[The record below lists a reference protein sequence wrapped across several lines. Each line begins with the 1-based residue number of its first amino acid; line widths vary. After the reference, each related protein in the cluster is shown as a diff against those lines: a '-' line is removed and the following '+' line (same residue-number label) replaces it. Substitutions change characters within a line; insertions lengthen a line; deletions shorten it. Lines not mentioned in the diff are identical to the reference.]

1 MTRRH
6 VSMTA
11 AGALT
16 GVLTVALAVVTPA
29 AQARSSSFIGG
40 FTTITTIASTVPA
53 NGDVNPYGMAI
64 VPRSTGALRK
74 GSVLISN
81 FNDSANL
88 QGTGST
94 IDEITPGGQ
103 VSLFASITASAMPGP
118 CPGGVGLT
126 TALVALKSGFVIV
139 GSLPTAD
146 GTAATAQAGCLIV
159 LNRWGQMVETFADR
173 RINGPWDMTAVDRGE
188 HVTLFVTNVLNGTVA
203 AGGAVVH
210 GGTVLRIGL
219 DLAHEDGRAPAMASE
234 TVIGSGFAERTDPA
248 ALVIGP
254 TGVSLGRN
262 GVLYVADSLNNRIAA
277 IPNAMSRESSAGVGA
292 TVAENGALNDP
303 LGLTLAPNGHIL
315 TVNGNDGFMI
325 ETTPHGAQVATQE
338 VDSTGS
344 PPGAGTLFG
353 LVVAPGRDGVEFVDD
368 GSNTLD
374 LLH

>member
-1 MTRRH
+1 MTQRH

-292 TVAENGALNDP
+292 TVTENGALNDP